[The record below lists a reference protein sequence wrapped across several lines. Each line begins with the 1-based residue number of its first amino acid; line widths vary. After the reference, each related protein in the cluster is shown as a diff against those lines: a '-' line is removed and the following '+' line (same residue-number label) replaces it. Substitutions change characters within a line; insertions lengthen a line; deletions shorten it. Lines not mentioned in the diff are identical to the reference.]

1 MLVRWCASFSFFCR
15 TWSIFRCF
23 PSNLHRFTQIAAICI
38 IICQNASFSI
48 VFCNSVIICELFRV
62 FHQGCYISRK
72 KGGQLA
78 SEAARGR
85 LGDGSGMARDGSG
98 IARDGSGTAR
108 DGSGTARGSLGLP
121 IWQGVGHVWQQ
132 LQISSHSHAFQW
144 FCPKYFEICSFLTK
158 PIVLSAYFLQIVLF
172 YAICGISQ
180 HVWPNLLHIKQF
192 RCFRWRLC
200 VVSRCFRIVWCF
212 CCGILIALVNSPCV
226 DTF

>member
-48 VFCNSVIICELFRV
+48 VFCNSVINCELFRV

-108 DGSGTARGSLGLP
+108 DGSGTARGSLGSP

-132 LQISSHSHAFQW
+132 LQISLYFHA
-144 FCPKYFEICSFLTK
+144 
-158 PIVLSAYFLQIVLF
+158 
-172 YAICGISQ
+172 
-180 HVWPNLLHIKQF
+180 
-192 RCFRWRLC
+192 R
-200 VVSRCFRIVWCF
+200 
-212 CCGILIALVNSPCV
+212 
-226 DTF
+226 

>member
-48 VFCNSVIICELFRV
+48 VFCNSVINCELFRV

-85 LGDGSGMARDGSG
+85 Q
-98 IARDGSGTAR
+98 GTAR
-108 DGSGTARGSLGLP
+108 AWHGTVRALHGTARARHGTARARHREAWDFPFGK
-121 IWQGVGHVWQQ
+121 VWATFGNSCKFHY
-132 LQISSHSHAFQW
+132 LFYAFDW
-144 FCPKYFEICSFLTK
+144 FCSKYLICLSILIK
-158 PIVLSAYFLQIVLF
+158 PMVLSAYFSKLCRF
-172 YAICGISQ
+172 HAIFGISQ
-180 HVWPNLLHIKQF
+180 HVWLNLLHIKQF